1 MLAGDKMGILFPTDA
16 WVKALQEVVNHSAEY
31 REAARDF
38 EADFLFVVE
47 PVKPGEGAVYFYLD
61 LSHGTCRAA
70 YEVMDGVLPKAG
82 FTIRAPK
89 AVWKKVILKQLD
101 PIQGMITNQ
110 LKLKGNM
117 VVMMKNVKPAKVLVE
132 CATYVETS
140 FED

>member
-1 MLAGDKMGILFPTDA
+1 
-16 WVKALQEVVNHSAEY
+16 
-31 REAARDF
+31 
-38 EADFLFVVE
+38 
-47 PVKPGEGAVYFYLD
+47 VYFYLD
-61 LSHGTCRAA
+61 LWHGACREA

-82 FTIRAPK
+82 FTITAPK

-117 VVMMKNVKPAKVLVE
+117 VVMMKNVKSAKVLVE
-132 CATYVETS
+132 CATCVDTA